1 MNRNVLI
8 KVWMHKLHLT
18 VKVSKL
24 FSPFRVSVKHE
35 INAVLTLRQ
44 HYHHHHHLLYT
55 FIDMN
60 CLGVDSNS
68 RPCISLCSHSSP
80 ERAIPASC
88 AFLLLWQWVN
98 SPRGRTHCC
107 TCCCSNWTQGLTPTL
122 VTACCRRYRVFTTAT
137 FLRWPSVSGPITWL
151 ASPWVHNWRQSLR
164 GESKEGNSIPTAFFV
179 LMGLRCG
186 SANTAG
192 SGYIMD
198 TLAANTDSHAP
209 SPSSAWEGTTATYL
223 LFWT

>member
-44 HYHHHHHLLYT
+44 HHHHHHLLYT

-68 RPCISLCSHSSP
+68 RPCISLCSHSSSSELSQHP
-80 ERAIPASC
+80 VPFFCCDSGLIVHGGEHTVAHTAVVTGLKV
-88 AFLLLWQWVN
+88 LLLPWWQLAAGGTECLLQQHSSAGPLLVDQSLGWHH
-98 SPRGRTHCC
+98 PEC
-107 TCCCSNWTQGLTPTL
+107 TTGD
-122 VTACCRRYRVFTTAT
+122 RVWEVRARKET
-137 FLRWPSVSGPITWL
+137 
-151 ASPWVHNWRQSLR
+151 ASPQLSL
-164 GESKEGNSIPTAFFV
+164 S
-179 LMGLRCG
+179 
-186 SANTAG
+186 
-192 SGYIMD
+192 
-198 TLAANTDSHAP
+198 
-209 SPSSAWEGTTATYL
+209 
-223 LFWT
+223 